1 MLVRNVPYGTHNTI
15 LTYESEEYINFTS
28 FDAGDEFTKAGEK
41 IISGTSFVI
50 GEYFTNTVQVIAD
63 DIEYIT
69 DDLGNVY
76 FKVSSYLTQTTTA
89 PNRA

>member
-1 MLVRNVPYGTHNTI
+1 MIIRTIPSGTHNTI
-15 LTYESEEYINFTS
+15 LTYKSEEYINFTS
-28 FDAGDEFTKAGEK
+28 FDAGDAFTKAGE

-50 GEYFTNTVQVIAD
+50 GEYFTNTVQVTAD
-63 DIEYIT
+63 DTEYIT

>member
-28 FDAGDEFTKAGEK
+28 FKAGDVFTKAGE

-50 GEYFTNTVQVIAD
+50 GEYFTNTVQVTAD
-63 DIEYIT
+63 DTEYIT